1 MLWNIMVKVAP
12 YTFGIYLI
20 HDHLMVRDLLWK
32 IVSLPSYGQR
42 WDYSLYVF
50 TLSLL
55 VFVICALVDAVR
67 KRIFSLFDID
77 EHIAKLDECSVF
89 SKLFT

>member
-20 HDHLMVRDLLWK
+20 HDHLMVRDWLWK
-32 IVSLPSYGQR
+32 IVSLTSYGQR

-50 TLSLL
+50 ILSLL
-55 VFVICALVDAVR
+55 VFVICTFVDAVR
-67 KRIFSLFDID
+67 KKIFSLFDID
-77 EHIAKLDECSVF
+77 GRIAKLDECSFF
-89 SKLFT
+89 SKFFT